1 MAAPEYLI
9 PDWQQRRSE
18 EPAFLDE
25 RPAGPAVVLPFSP
38 DAARIP
44 NETRMAEAQR
54 PNGFV
59 FDGVRA
65 SGAIR
70 AGLSKRSAALR
81 PLPMEDVCFYVK
93 PIGNTRLYRKA
104 DPAGKVFWKSCLV
117 LGAFAVAVILASFV
131 PRALLRQS
139 GYRAEKFSRAQM
151 QLVEVNRQLKVREGI
166 LSSLHRI
173 GGLAAENGMTVPAPN
188 TLAWQDRTLPPP
200 DDEKQ
205 LALSRGEPGR

>member
-1 MAAPEYLI
+1 MAAPEYVVEH
-9 PDWQQRRSE
+9 WQDQWADVPE
-18 EPAFLDE
+18 MLPE
-25 RPAGPAVVLPFSP
+25 RPAGPATVLPFSP
-38 DAARIP
+38 QADRGASEPRP
-44 NETRMAEAQR
+44 SETLR

-70 AGLSKRSAALR
+70 AGLSRRAGAVR

-93 PIGNTRLYRKA
+93 PIENARLYRKA
-104 DPAGKVFWKSCLV
+104 DPASKVFWKSCLV

-131 PRALLRQS
+131 PRALMRQS
-139 GYRAEKFSRAQM
+139 GYRAEKFSRAQA
-151 QLVEVNRQLKVREGI
+151 QLVEMNRQLKVRQGI

-173 GGLAAENGMTVPAPN
+173 GGLAAETGMTVPAAN

-205 LALSRGEPGR
+205 LALSRGEAGP

>member
-1 MAAPEYLI
+1 MAAPEYQI
-9 PDWQQRRSE
+9 PDWQQQRVD
-18 EPAFLDE
+18 EPDFLNE
-25 RPAGPAVVLPFSP
+25 RPAGPAVVVPFSP
-38 DAARIP
+38 R
-44 NETRMAEAQR
+44 AERNASRGRTPEEQR

-70 AGLSKRSAALR
+70 AGLSKRSGAVR
-81 PLPMEDVCFYVK
+81 PLPGEEICFFVK
-93 PIGNTRLYRKA
+93 PIENTRLYRKA
-104 DPAGKVFWKSCLV
+104 DPASKVFWKSCLV

-151 QLVEVNRQLKVREGI
+151 QLVEVNRQLLVRQGI

-173 GGLAAENGMTVPAPN
+173 GGLAAENGMTVPAAN